1 MVNDASSIS
10 RSGYTQNPR
19 LAEAAFEGVRKNTDF
34 LKAADK
40 AFKDVVA
47 TKAGDLKAGTKSGE
61 SAINTV
67 GLKPPT
73 DAAREKLS
81 SEGQLTLLLGKLMT
95 LLGDVSLSQ
104 LESRLA
110 VWQAMIE
117 SQKEMG
123 IQVSKE
129 FQTALGEAQE
139 ATDLYEASIKKT
151 DTAKSVYDAAAKKL
165 TQAQNKL
172 QSLDPADPGYAQAEA
187 AVEQA
192 GKEATEAKEALDK
205 ATDAT
210 VKAGTDAKAKAEK
223 ADNILTK
230 FQGTA
235 NAASQNQVSQGEQ
248 DNLSNVARLTML
260 MAMFIEIVGKNT
272 EESLQNDLALFNALQ
287 EGRQAEME
295 KKSAE
300 FQEETRKAEETN
312 RIMGCIGK
320 VLGALLTIV
329 SVVAAVFTGGASLAL
344 AAVGLAVMV
353 ADEIV
358 KAATGVSFIQQA
370 LNPIMEH
377 VLKPLMELIGKA
389 ITKALEGLGVDKK
402 TAEMA
407 GSIVGAIV
415 AAIAMVAVIVVVAVV
430 GKGAAAKLG
439 NALSKMMGETI
450 KKLVP
455 NVLKQLAQNGSK
467 LFTQGMQRITSGL
480 GNVGSKMGLQTNALS
495 KELVGNTLNKV
506 ALGMEVTNTA
516 AQSAGGVAEGVF
528 IKNASEA
535 LADFMLARFAM
546 DQIQQWLK
554 QSVEIFGENQK
565 VTAELQKAMSSAVQQ
580 NADASRFIL
589 RQSRAIKTAK
599 IKGEKYVN

>member
-1 MVNDASSIS
+1 M
-10 RSGYTQNPR
+10 
-19 LAEAAFEGVRKNTDF
+19 
-34 LKAADK
+34 
-40 AFKDVVA
+40 VA

-235 NAASQNQVSQGEQ
+235 NAASQNQVSQSEQ

-589 RQSRAIKTAK
+589 RQSRA
-599 IKGEKYVN
+599 

>member
-1 MVNDASSIS
+1 
-10 RSGYTQNPR
+10 
-19 LAEAAFEGVRKNTDF
+19 
-34 LKAADK
+34 
-40 AFKDVVA
+40 DVVA

-589 RQSRAIKTAK
+589 RQSRA
-599 IKGEKYVN
+599 